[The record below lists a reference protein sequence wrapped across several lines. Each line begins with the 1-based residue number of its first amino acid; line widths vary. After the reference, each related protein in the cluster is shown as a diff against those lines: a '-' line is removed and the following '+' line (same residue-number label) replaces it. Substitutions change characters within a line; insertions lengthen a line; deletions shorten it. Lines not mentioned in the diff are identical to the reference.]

1 MQKVFSLLIAV
12 LAGFVIVIGGRW
24 YTYITNTTSPYE
36 EVGIELNSRMPLPL
50 RAWGCGKLHANFPKS
65 LPPYGCAKPGTQRD
79 WL

>member
-1 MQKVFSLLIAV
+1 MKKMVSV
-12 LAGFVIVIGGRW
+12 LAFVLLGLVIVLGGRW
-24 YTYITNTTSPYE
+24 YTYITNTTSPYD
-36 EVGIELNSRMPLPL
+36 EVGIELNRRLPEPL